1 MLLNHTEQHLFL
13 ACEHQQADV
22 VQYLLT
28 THHINPNAK
37 DDHQRTPLS
46 LAKNKDI
53 IKLLI
58 QHGADAENVYAL
70 HRKVLNNVF
79 SKDPI
84 KNPVKMF
91 VIGHGGEGKSTLIEA
106 MEHEPTAWTS
116 LVNVFITPK
125 EVEGVDQRT
134 AGIIPRVFNSRYYGL
149 VLFYDFAGQEAYY
162 SSHAAVIKS
171 VVDTCPPVFLLV
183 IKLNKDDA
191 AITHSV
197 FYWLGII
204 TNQCANMEG
213 KAQLIVVGSH
223 ADLMETSESDHR
235 KLIISQAVGKYTSF
249 DLVDVILMD
258 CRYSNSN
265 EMKILRQCV
274 GTACNSLRS
283 KLSISLNSHM
293 FLIYLIEKHSSE
305 LAFTLENVQT
315 TLKKEIDQ
323 KQLKKHKDVVPFIPT
338 TIPRLVE
345 ICVQLNDKGHI
356 LFLLNKTS
364 PEKSFVIIDKTKLL
378 AEINGTMF
386 APEDFKQH
394 CKLASSTGVVPR
406 SKLAE
411 QFQKFDTEM
420 LIQFLSHLELA
431 VAIEDPKVLELINQH
446 LLKEGKSATLEK
458 GYLFCPAL
466 VRLEVPPNVFKHEND
481 REYHFGW
488 MLSCIHA
495 ESFFDARF
503 IHILILRLALS
514 LGLAPVID
522 PDIPAFQHH
531 CFVWKT
537 GVCWSTPDGIKI
549 LVDVV
554 NKKNVIVLV
563 QAHHVSL
570 ELLTEQNIVIRK
582 VVNTAKDYFKSVITE
597 EFLLSPSDVI
607 YPFKEHPQRALFSIK
622 SVAESIVKLKPF
634 VVSADATENIAVGDL
649 LPAEVY
655 SNLGIEILLPLFRE
669 SDFVCKTSMSDHFL
683 SILNF
688 SWSKNPA
695 IDRIVCLALNRTT
708 YHNCEETLYS
718 ILKCWRDQKQSDSDV
733 DKDVTHGSYKSL
745 RLVLNQISVFADRN
759 PLVS

>member
-1 MLLNHTEQHLFL
+1 M
-13 ACEHQQADV
+13 ACECDHWKIV
-22 VQYLLT
+22 EYLLT
-28 THHINPNAK
+28 DCHLNSNAK
-37 DDHQRTPLS
+37 NDQQQTPLS
-46 LAKNKDI
+46 LAKSKKVM
-53 IKLLI
+53 KLLL
-58 QHGADAENVYAL
+58 QHGAHAEEVYTE
-70 HRKVLNNVF
+70 HRITLGNIF
-79 SKDPI
+79 SKDPL
-84 KNPVKMF
+84 KSPVKMF

-106 MEHEPTAWTS
+106 MEHEPTFWTA
-116 LVNVFITPK
+116 VKNIFIRPK
-125 EVEGVDQRT
+125 EVDGVDKRT
-134 AGIIPRVFNSRYYGL
+134 AGIISHVFKSRFYGDI
-149 VLFYDFAGQEAYY
+149 LFYDFAGQEAYY

-171 VVDTCPPVFLLV
+171 SVDSCPPVFILV
-183 IKLNKDDA
+183 IGLHRDHTT
-191 AITHSV
+191 ITHSIS
-197 FYWLGII
+197 YWLRII
-204 TNQCANMEG
+204 TNQCGNMEG
-213 KAQLIVVGSH
+213 KAPLIVVGSH
-223 ADLMETSESDHR
+223 ADLVETGEADH
-235 KLIISQAVGKYTSF
+235 KKQIISQAVEKYVFF
-249 DLVDVILMD
+249 DLISVISMD
-258 CRYSNSN
+258 CRYSNSAG
-265 EMKILRQCV
+265 MKVLRHFV
-274 GTACNSLRS
+274 GTSCNALRS
-283 KLSISLNSHM
+283 KLSVSLNCHM
-293 FLIYLIEKHSSE
+293 FLIYLVNKYPSE
-305 LAFTLENVQT
+305 IAM
-315 TLKKEIDQ
+315 TLKRVQADLQDLDIPDPDH
-323 KQLKKHKDVVPFIPT
+323 KQSTKLSKGISFIPT
-338 TIPRLVE
+338 TIPRLAE

-431 VAIEDPKVLELINQH
+431 VAIEDPKVLKLINQH
-446 LLKEGKSATLEK
+446 LLKEGKSATFEK

-466 VRLEVPPNVFKHEND
+466 VRLEVPPDVFKHED
-481 REYHFGW
+481 DLEYHFGW

-522 PDIPAFQHH
+522 PDIPALQHH

-597 EFLLSPSDVI
+597 EFLISPADVT
-607 YPFKEHPQRALFSIK
+607 YPFKEHTQRALFSIK

-634 VVSADATENIAVGDL
+634 VVSANATENIAVGDL

-655 SNLGIEILLPLFRE
+655 SSLGIEILLPLFRE
-669 SDFVCKTSMSDHFL
+669 SDFACKTSMSDHFL

-695 IDRIVCLALNRTT
+695 IDPIVCLALNKTT
-708 YHNCEETLYS
+708 SHNCEETLYS
-718 ILKCWRDQKQSDSDV
+718 ILKCWRDQRQSDSDV

>member
-1 MLLNHTEQHLFL
+1 
-13 ACEHQQADV
+13 
-22 VQYLLT
+22 
-28 THHINPNAK
+28 
-37 DDHQRTPLS
+37 
-46 LAKNKDI
+46 
-53 IKLLI
+53 
-58 QHGADAENVYAL
+58 
-70 HRKVLNNVF
+70 
-79 SKDPI
+79 
-84 KNPVKMF
+84 
-91 VIGHGGEGKSTLIEA
+91 
-106 MEHEPTAWTS
+106 
-116 LVNVFITPK
+116 
-125 EVEGVDQRT
+125 
-134 AGIIPRVFNSRYYGL
+134 
-149 VLFYDFAGQEAYY
+149 
-162 SSHAAVIKS
+162 
-171 VVDTCPPVFLLV
+171 
-183 IKLNKDDA
+183 
-191 AITHSV
+191 
-197 FYWLGII
+197 
-204 TNQCANMEG
+204 MEG
-213 KAQLIVVGSH
+213 KAPLIVVGSH
-223 ADLMETSESDHR
+223 VDLVETEEADY
-235 KLIISQAVGKYTSF
+235 KKQIISQAVKKYVSF
-249 DLVDVILMD
+249 ELISVISMD
-258 CRYSNSN
+258 CRYSNSAG
-265 EMKILRQCV
+265 MTLLRHFV
-274 GTACNSLRS
+274 GTSCTSLRS
-283 KLSISLNSHM
+283 KMSVSLNCQM
-293 FLIYLIEKHSSE
+293 FLIYIVNKYPSE
-305 LAFTLENVQT
+305 IAITVKRVQAE
-315 TLKKEIDQ
+315 LQDLDISDPGFNQ
-323 KQLKKHKDVVPFIPT
+323 GISFIPT
-338 TIPRLVE
+338 TISRLAE
-345 ICVQLNDKGHI
+345 ICVQLSDKGHI
-356 LFLLNKTS
+356 LFLPNDTL
-364 PEKSFVIIDKTKLL
+364 PEKSFIIIDKTKLL

-446 LLKEGKSATLEK
+446 LLKEGKSATFEK

-466 VRLEVPPNVFKHEND
+466 VRLEVPPDVFEHQND
-481 REYHFGW
+481 LDYHFGW
-488 MLSCIHA
+488 MMSCIHT

-522 PDIPAFQHH
+522 PDIPALQHH

-582 VVNTAKDYFKSVITE
+582 VVNTAKDHFKSVITE
-597 EFLLSPSDVI
+597 EFLLSPSDVT
-607 YPFKEHPQRALFSIK
+607 YPFKEHPQRTLFSIK

-634 VVSADATENIAVGDL
+634 VVSADATENIAVGYL

-695 IDRIVCLALNRTT
+695 IDRIICLALYKTT
-708 YHNCEETLYS
+708 SHNCEETLYS
-718 ILKCWRDQKQSDSDV
+718 ILKCWRDQRQSDSDV